1 MLKKQ
6 TVWLLTMLS
15 LVVVLSVYYIMSP
28 ESKNA
33 VQMKSETSSGEIATE
48 KTPAKEETKEK
59 SEPEMEKEDGTKG
72 TKDSKDSKDSKD
84 YKGTKEDKET
94 SAEASEKDGT
104 VVTQTADDNLFT
116 AYRMELEDARSK
128 EREQL
133 NSIVS
138 SDDATAKEKSEAYDK
153 MTALSDAEGTEKQL
167 ETLIKT
173 QGYKDALV
181 NAEGDKID
189 ITVKS
194 DKHSSAKASAIIDL
208 VAKEIKTMK
217 DVAVTFEPSK

>member
-28 ESKNA
+28 DSKIA
-33 VQMKSETSSGEIATE
+33 VQMQSEKSASDSGEVATE
-48 KTPAKEETKEK
+48 KAPAKQDTKEK
-59 SEPEMEKEDGTKG
+59 SGTETEKGKEDGTKG
-72 TKDSKDSKDSKD
+72 TKDSSA
-84 YKGTKEDKET
+84 DKET
-94 SAEASEKDGT
+94 SAEASEKGT
-104 VVTQTADDNLFT
+104 VVTETADDDLFT
-116 AYRMELEDARSK
+116 TYRLDLEDARSK
-128 EREQL
+128 EREEL
-133 NSIVS
+133 NAIVS

-153 MTALSDAEGTEKQL
+153 MTALSEVEGTEKQL

-173 QGYKDALV
+173 QGYEDALV
-181 NAEGDKID
+181 NAEGDKIN

-194 DKHSSAKASAIIDL
+194 DKHSKSKATAIIDL

>member
-28 ESKNA
+28 ESKNT
-33 VQMKSETSSGEIATE
+33 VQMQSEKSASDSGEVATE
-48 KTPAKEETKEK
+48 KAPVKQDTKEK
-59 SEPEMEKEDGTKG
+59 SGTETEKGKEDGTKG
-72 TKDSKDSKDSKD
+72 TKDSSA
-84 YKGTKEDKET
+84 DKET
-94 SAEASEKDGT
+94 SAEANEKGT
-104 VVTQTADDNLFT
+104 VVTETADDDLFT
-116 AYRMELEDARSK
+116 TYRLDLEDARSK
-128 EREQL
+128 EREEL
-133 NSIVS
+133 NAIVS
-138 SDDATAKEKSEAYDK
+138 SDDATAKEKSAAYDK
-153 MTALSDAEGTEKQL
+153 MTALSEVEGTEKQL

-173 QGYKDALV
+173 QGYEDALV
-181 NAEGDKID
+181 NAEGDKIN

-194 DKHSSAKASAIIDL
+194 DKHSKSKATAIIDL

>member
-33 VQMKSETSSGEIATE
+33 VQMQSEKSASDSGEVATE
-48 KTPAKEETKEK
+48 KAPAKQDTKEK
-59 SEPEMEKEDGTKG
+59 SGTETEKGKEDGTKR
-72 TKDSKDSKDSKD
+72 TKDSSA
-84 YKGTKEDKET
+84 DKET
-94 SAEASEKDGT
+94 SAEASEKGT
-104 VVTQTADDNLFT
+104 VVTETADDDLFT
-116 AYRMELEDARSK
+116 TYRLDLEDARSK
-128 EREQL
+128 EREEL
-133 NSIVS
+133 NAIVS

-153 MTALSDAEGTEKQL
+153 MTALSEVEGTEKQL

-173 QGYKDALV
+173 QGYEDALV
-181 NAEGDKID
+181 NAEGDKIN

-194 DKHSSAKASAIIDL
+194 DKHSKSKATAIIDL

>member
-33 VQMKSETSSGEIATE
+33 VQMQSEKSASDSEEVATE
-48 KTPAKEETKEK
+48 KAPAKQDTKEK
-59 SEPEMEKEDGTKG
+59 SGTETEKGKEDGTKG
-72 TKDSKDSKDSKD
+72 TKDSSA
-84 YKGTKEDKET
+84 DKET
-94 SAEASEKDGT
+94 SAEASEKGT
-104 VVTQTADDNLFT
+104 VVTETADDDLFT
-116 AYRMELEDARSK
+116 TYRLDLEDARSK
-128 EREQL
+128 EREEL
-133 NSIVS
+133 NAIVS

-153 MTALSDAEGTEKQL
+153 MTALSEVEGTEKQL

-173 QGYKDALV
+173 QGYEDALV
-181 NAEGDKID
+181 NAEGDKIN

-194 DKHSSAKASAIIDL
+194 DKHSKSKATAIIDL

>member
-33 VQMKSETSSGEIATE
+33 VQMKSEQSASDAGEVATE
-48 KTPAKEETKEK
+48 KAPAKEETKEK
-59 SEPEMEKEDGTKG
+59 SGPETETEPDKEDGTKG
-72 TKDSKDSKDSKD
+72 TKDSSA
-84 YKGTKEDKET
+84 DKET
-94 SAEASEKDGT
+94 SAEASEKGT
-104 VVTQTADDNLFT
+104 VVTETADDDLFT
-116 AYRMELEDARSK
+116 TYRLDLEDARSK
-128 EREQL
+128 EREEL
-133 NSIVS
+133 NAIVS

-153 MTALSDAEGTEKQL
+153 MTALSEVEGTEKQL

-181 NAEGDKID
+181 NAEGDKIN

-194 DKHSSAKASAIIDL
+194 DKHSNSKAIAIIDL

>member
-15 LVVVLSVYYIMSP
+15 LVVVLSVYYIMSR

-33 VQMKSETSSGEIATE
+33 VQMQSEKSASDIGEVATE
-48 KTPAKEETKEK
+48 KAPAKQDTKEK
-59 SEPEMEKEDGTKG
+59 SGTETEKGKEDGTKG
-72 TKDSKDSKDSKD
+72 TKDSSA
-84 YKGTKEDKET
+84 DKET
-94 SAEASEKDGT
+94 SAEASEKGT
-104 VVTQTADDNLFT
+104 VVTETADDDLFT
-116 AYRMELEDARSK
+116 TYRLDLEDARSK
-128 EREQL
+128 EREEL
-133 NSIVS
+133 NAIVS

-153 MTALSDAEGTEKQL
+153 MTALSEVEGTEKQL

-173 QGYKDALV
+173 QGYEDALV
-181 NAEGDKID
+181 NAEGDKIN

-194 DKHSSAKASAIIDL
+194 DKHSKSKATAIIDL

>member
-33 VQMKSETSSGEIATE
+33 VLMQSEKSPSDSGEVATE
-48 KTPAKEETKEK
+48 KTPAKEDTKEK
-59 SEPEMEKEDGTKG
+59 NGAETEKEDGTKG
-72 TKDSKDSKDSKD
+72 TKDSSS
-84 YKGTKEDKET
+84 DKET
-94 SAEASEKDGT
+94 SAEASEKGT
-104 VVTQTADDNLFT
+104 VVTETADDDLFT
-116 AYRMELEDARSK
+116 TYRLDLEDARSK
-128 EREQL
+128 EREEL
-133 NSIVS
+133 NAIVS

-153 MTALSDAEGTEKQL
+153 MTALSEAEGTEKQL

-173 QGYKDALV
+173 QGYEDALV
-181 NAEGDKID
+181 NAEGDKIN

-194 DKHSSAKASAIIDL
+194 DKHSKSKATAIIDL

>member
-33 VQMKSETSSGEIATE
+33 VQMQSEKSASDSGEVATE
-48 KTPAKEETKEK
+48 KAPAKQDTKEK
-59 SEPEMEKEDGTKG
+59 SGTETEKGKEDGTKG
-72 TKDSKDSKDSKD
+72 TKDSSA
-84 YKGTKEDKET
+84 DKET
-94 SAEASEKDGT
+94 TAEASEKGT
-104 VVTQTADDNLFT
+104 VVTETADDDLFT
-116 AYRMELEDARSK
+116 TYRLDLEDARSK
-128 EREQL
+128 EREEL
-133 NSIVS
+133 NAIVS

-153 MTALSDAEGTEKQL
+153 MTALSEVEGTEKQL

-173 QGYKDALV
+173 QGYEDALV
-181 NAEGDKID
+181 NAEGDKIN

-194 DKHSSAKASAIIDL
+194 DKHSKSKATAIIDL

>member
-33 VQMKSETSSGEIATE
+33 VQMQSEKSASDSEEVATE
-48 KTPAKEETKEK
+48 KAPAKQDTKEK
-59 SEPEMEKEDGTKG
+59 SGTETEKGKEDGTKG
-72 TKDSKDSKDSKD
+72 TKDSSA
-84 YKGTKEDKET
+84 DKET
-94 SAEASEKDGT
+94 SAEASEKGT
-104 VVTQTADDNLFT
+104 VVTETADDDLFT
-116 AYRMELEDARSK
+116 TYRLDLEDARSK
-128 EREQL
+128 EREEL
-133 NSIVS
+133 NAIVS

-153 MTALSDAEGTEKQL
+153 MTALSEVEGTEKQL

-173 QGYKDALV
+173 QGYEDALV
-181 NAEGDKID
+181 NAEGDKIN

-194 DKHSSAKASAIIDL
+194 DKHSKSKATAIID
-208 VAKEIKTMK
+208 
-217 DVAVTFEPSK
+217 

>member
-33 VQMKSETSSGEIATE
+33 VQMKSEKSASDSGEVATE
-48 KTPAKEETKEK
+48 KAPAKQDTKEK
-59 SEPEMEKEDGTKG
+59 SGTESETEKEDRTKG
-72 TKDSKDSKDSKD
+72 TKDSSA
-84 YKGTKEDKET
+84 DKET
-94 SAEASEKDGT
+94 SAEASEKGT
-104 VVTQTADDNLFT
+104 VVTETADDDLFT
-116 AYRMELEDARSK
+116 TYRLDLEDARSK
-128 EREQL
+128 EREEL
-133 NSIVS
+133 NAIVS

-153 MTALSDAEGTEKQL
+153 MTALSEVEGTEKQL

-173 QGYKDALV
+173 QGYEDALV
-181 NAEGDKID
+181 NAEGDKIN
-189 ITVKS
+189 ITVKA
-194 DKHSSAKASAIIDL
+194 DKHSKSKATAIIDL

>member
-33 VQMKSETSSGEIATE
+33 VQMQSEKSSSDSGEVATE
-48 KTPAKEETKEK
+48 KAPAKQDTKEK
-59 SEPEMEKEDGTKG
+59 SGTETEKGKEDGTKG
-72 TKDSKDSKDSKD
+72 TKDSSA
-84 YKGTKEDKET
+84 DKET
-94 SAEASEKDGT
+94 SAEASEKGT
-104 VVTQTADDNLFT
+104 VVTETADDDLFT
-116 AYRMELEDARSK
+116 TYRLDLEDARSK
-128 EREQL
+128 EREEL
-133 NSIVS
+133 NAIVS

-153 MTALSDAEGTEKQL
+153 MTALSEVEGTEKQL

-173 QGYKDALV
+173 QGYEDALV
-181 NAEGDKID
+181 NAEGDKIN

-194 DKHSSAKASAIIDL
+194 DKHSKSKATAIIDL
-208 VAKEIKTMK
+208 VAKEIKQ
-217 DVAVTFEPSK
+217 

>member
-33 VQMKSETSSGEIATE
+33 VQMQSEKSASDSGEVATE
-48 KTPAKEETKEK
+48 KAPAKEDTKEK
-59 SEPEMEKEDGTKG
+59 SGTETEKGKEDGTKG
-72 TKDSKDSKDSKD
+72 TKDSSA
-84 YKGTKEDKET
+84 DKET
-94 SAEASEKDGT
+94 SAEASEKGT
-104 VVTQTADDNLFT
+104 VVTETADDDLFT
-116 AYRMELEDARSK
+116 TYRLDLEDARSK
-128 EREQL
+128 EREEL
-133 NSIVS
+133 NAIVS

-153 MTALSDAEGTEKQL
+153 MTALSEVEGTEKQL

-173 QGYKDALV
+173 QGYEDALV
-181 NAEGDKID
+181 NAEGDKIN

-194 DKHSSAKASAIIDL
+194 DKHSKSKATAIIDL

>member
-33 VQMKSETSSGEIATE
+33 VQMKSEKSSGEIATE

-59 SEPEMEKEDGTKG
+59 SEPKMEKEDGIKG
-72 TKDSKDSKDSKD
+72 TKDSKDS
-84 YKGTKEDKET
+84 KGTKEDKET

-181 NAEGDKID
+181 NAEGDKIN

-194 DKHSSAKASAIIDL
+194 DKHSNAKASAIIDL

>member
-33 VQMKSETSSGEIATE
+33 VQMQSEKSASDSGEVATE
-48 KTPAKEETKEK
+48 KAPAKQDTKEK
-59 SEPEMEKEDGTKG
+59 SGTETEKVKEDGTKG
-72 TKDSKDSKDSKD
+72 TKDSSA
-84 YKGTKEDKET
+84 DKET
-94 SAEASEKDGT
+94 SAEASEKGT
-104 VVTQTADDNLFT
+104 VVTETADDDLFT
-116 AYRMELEDARSK
+116 TYRLDLEDARSK
-128 EREQL
+128 EREEL
-133 NSIVS
+133 NAIVS

-153 MTALSDAEGTEKQL
+153 MTALSEVEGTEKQL

-173 QGYKDALV
+173 QGYEDALV
-181 NAEGDKID
+181 NAEGDKIN

-194 DKHSSAKASAIIDL
+194 DKHSKSKATAIIDL

>member
-33 VQMKSETSSGEIATE
+33 VQMQSEKSASDSGEVAIE
-48 KTPAKEETKEK
+48 KAPAKQDTKEK
-59 SEPEMEKEDGTKG
+59 SGTETEKGKEDGTKG
-72 TKDSKDSKDSKD
+72 TKDSSA
-84 YKGTKEDKET
+84 DKET
-94 SAEASEKDGT
+94 SAEASEKGT
-104 VVTQTADDNLFT
+104 VVTETADDDLFT
-116 AYRMELEDARSK
+116 TYRLDLEDARSK
-128 EREQL
+128 EREEL
-133 NSIVS
+133 NAIVS

-153 MTALSDAEGTEKQL
+153 MTALSEVEGTEKQL

-173 QGYKDALV
+173 QGYEDALV
-181 NAEGDKID
+181 NAEGDKIN

-194 DKHSSAKASAIIDL
+194 DKHSKSKATAIIDL

>member
-33 VQMKSETSSGEIATE
+33 VQMQSEKSASDSGEVATE
-48 KTPAKEETKEK
+48 KSPAKQDTKEK
-59 SEPEMEKEDGTKG
+59 SGTETEKGKEDGTKG
-72 TKDSKDSKDSKD
+72 TKDSSA
-84 YKGTKEDKET
+84 DKET
-94 SAEASEKDGT
+94 SAEASEKGT
-104 VVTQTADDNLFT
+104 VVTETADDDLFT
-116 AYRMELEDARSK
+116 TYRLDLEDARSK
-128 EREQL
+128 EREEL
-133 NSIVS
+133 NAIVS

-153 MTALSDAEGTEKQL
+153 MTALSEVEGTEKQL

-173 QGYKDALV
+173 QGYEDALV
-181 NAEGDKID
+181 NAEGDKIN

-194 DKHSSAKASAIIDL
+194 DKHSKSKATAIIDL

>member
-33 VQMKSETSSGEIATE
+33 VQMQSEKSASDSGEVATE
-48 KTPAKEETKEK
+48 KAPAKQDTKEK
-59 SEPEMEKEDGTKG
+59 SDTETEKGKEDGTKG
-72 TKDSKDSKDSKD
+72 TKDSSA
-84 YKGTKEDKET
+84 DKET
-94 SAEASEKDGT
+94 SAEASEKGT
-104 VVTQTADDNLFT
+104 VVTETADDDLFT
-116 AYRMELEDARSK
+116 TYRLDLEDARSK
-128 EREQL
+128 EREEL
-133 NSIVS
+133 NAIVS

-153 MTALSDAEGTEKQL
+153 MTALSEVEGTEKQL

-173 QGYKDALV
+173 QGYEDALV
-181 NAEGDKID
+181 NAEGDKIN

-194 DKHSSAKASAIIDL
+194 DKHSKSKATAIIDL

>member
-33 VQMKSETSSGEIATE
+33 VQMQSEKSASDSGEVATE
-48 KTPAKEETKEK
+48 KAPAKQDTKEK
-59 SEPEMEKEDGTKG
+59 SGTETEKGKEDGTKG
-72 TKDSKDSKDSKD
+72 TKDSSA
-84 YKGTKEDKET
+84 DKET
-94 SAEASEKDGT
+94 SAEASEKGT
-104 VVTQTADDNLFT
+104 VVTETADDDLFT
-116 AYRMELEDARSK
+116 TYRLDLEDARSK
-128 EREQL
+128 EREEL
-133 NSIVS
+133 NAIVS

-153 MTALSDAEGTEKQL
+153 MTALSEVEGTEKQL

-173 QGYKDALV
+173 QGYEDALV
-181 NAEGDKID
+181 NAEGDKIN

-194 DKHSSAKASAIIDL
+194 DKHSKSKATAIIDL

-217 DVAVTFEPSK
+217 DVAVKIGRAHV

>member
-33 VQMKSETSSGEIATE
+33 VQMQSEKSPSDSGEVATE
-48 KTPAKEETKEK
+48 KTPAKEDIKEK
-59 SEPEMEKEDGTKG
+59 NGNETEKEDGTKG
-72 TKDSKDSKDSKD
+72 TKDSSS
-84 YKGTKEDKET
+84 DKET
-94 SAEASEKDGT
+94 SAEASEKGT
-104 VVTQTADDNLFT
+104 VVTETADDDLFT
-116 AYRMELEDARSK
+116 TYRLDLEDARSK
-128 EREQL
+128 EREEL
-133 NSIVS
+133 NAIVS

-153 MTALSDAEGTEKQL
+153 MTALSEAEGTEKQL

-173 QGYKDALV
+173 QGYEDALV
-181 NAEGDKID
+181 NAEGDKIN

-194 DKHSSAKASAIIDL
+194 DKHSKSKATAIIDL

>member
-33 VQMKSETSSGEIATE
+33 VQMQSEKSASDSGEVATE
-48 KTPAKEETKEK
+48 KAPVKQDTKEK
-59 SEPEMEKEDGTKG
+59 SGTETEKGKEDGTKG
-72 TKDSKDSKDSKD
+72 TKDSSA
-84 YKGTKEDKET
+84 DKET
-94 SAEASEKDGT
+94 SAEASEKGT
-104 VVTQTADDNLFT
+104 VVTETADDDLFT
-116 AYRMELEDARSK
+116 TYRLDLEDARSK
-128 EREQL
+128 EREEL
-133 NSIVS
+133 NAVVS
-138 SDDATAKEKSEAYDK
+138 SDDATAKEKSKAYDK
-153 MTALSDAEGTEKQL
+153 MTALSEVEGTEKQL

-173 QGYKDALV
+173 QGYEDALV
-181 NAEGDKID
+181 NAEGDKIN

-194 DKHSSAKASAIIDL
+194 DKHSKSKATAIIDL

>member
-33 VQMKSETSSGEIATE
+33 VQMQSEKSPSDSGEVATE
-48 KTPAKEETKEK
+48 KTPAKEDTKEK
-59 SEPEMEKEDGTKG
+59 NGAETEKEDGTKG
-72 TKDSKDSKDSKD
+72 TKDSSS
-84 YKGTKEDKET
+84 DKET
-94 SAEASEKDGT
+94 SAEASEKGT
-104 VVTQTADDNLFT
+104 VVTETADDDLFT
-116 AYRMELEDARSK
+116 TYRLDLEDARSK
-128 EREQL
+128 EREEL
-133 NSIVS
+133 NAIVS

-153 MTALSDAEGTEKQL
+153 MTALSEAEGTEKQL

-173 QGYKDALV
+173 QGYEDALV
-181 NAEGDKID
+181 NAEGDKIN

-194 DKHSSAKASAIIDL
+194 DKHSKSKATAIIDL

>member
-15 LVVVLSVYYIMSP
+15 LVVVLCVYYITSP

-33 VQMKSETSSGEIATE
+33 VQMKSEKNSGEIATE
-48 KTPAKEETKEK
+48 KTPAPAPETKEK
-59 SEPEMEKEDGTKG
+59 TEGGTEKEDGTKG
-72 TKDSKDSKDSKD
+72 TKDTKDSK
-84 YKGTKEDKET
+84 GAKEDKET
-94 SAEASEKDGT
+94 SAEASDKDGSVAT
-104 VVTQTADDNLFT
+104 ETADENLFT
-116 AYRMELEDARSK
+116 TYRMELEDARSK

-153 MTALSDAEGTEKQL
+153 MTALSNAEGTEKQL

-181 NAEGDKID
+181 DAEGDKIN
-189 ITVKS
+189 ITVMS
-194 DKHSSAKASAIIDL
+194 DKHSNAKASAIIDL
-208 VAKEIKTMK
+208 VQKEIKNMK
-217 DVAVTFEPSK
+217 DVAVTFEPTK

>member
-33 VQMKSETSSGEIATE
+33 VQMQSEKSASDSGEVATE
-48 KTPAKEETKEK
+48 KTPPKQDTKEK
-59 SEPEMEKEDGTKG
+59 NGTETEKDKEDGTKG
-72 TKDSKDSKDSKD
+72 TKDSSA
-84 YKGTKEDKET
+84 DKET
-94 SAEASEKDGT
+94 SAEASEKGT
-104 VVTQTADDNLFT
+104 VVTETADDDLFT
-116 AYRMELEDARSK
+116 TYRLDLEDARSK
-128 EREQL
+128 EREEL
-133 NSIVS
+133 NAIVS

-153 MTALSDAEGTEKQL
+153 MTALSEVEGTEKQL

-173 QGYKDALV
+173 QGYEDALV
-181 NAEGDKID
+181 NAEGDKIN

-194 DKHSSAKASAIIDL
+194 DKHSKSKATAIIDL

>member
-33 VQMKSETSSGEIATE
+33 VQMQSEKSASDSGEVATE
-48 KTPAKEETKEK
+48 KVPAKQDTKEK
-59 SEPEMEKEDGTKG
+59 SGTETEKGKEDGTKG
-72 TKDSKDSKDSKD
+72 TKDSSA
-84 YKGTKEDKET
+84 DKET
-94 SAEASEKDGT
+94 SAEASEKGT
-104 VVTQTADDNLFT
+104 VVTETADDDLFT
-116 AYRMELEDARSK
+116 TYRLDLEDARSK
-128 EREQL
+128 EREEL
-133 NSIVS
+133 NAIVS

-153 MTALSDAEGTEKQL
+153 MTALSEVEGTEKQL

-173 QGYKDALV
+173 QGYEDALV
-181 NAEGDKID
+181 NAEGDKIN

-194 DKHSSAKASAIIDL
+194 DKHSKSKATAIIDL

>member
-33 VQMKSETSSGEIATE
+33 VQMQSEKSASDSGEVATE
-48 KTPAKEETKEK
+48 KAPAKQDTKEK
-59 SEPEMEKEDGTKG
+59 SGTETEKGKEDGTKG
-72 TKDSKDSKDSKD
+72 TKDSSA
-84 YKGTKEDKET
+84 DKET
-94 SAEASEKDGT
+94 SAEASEKGT
-104 VVTQTADDNLFT
+104 VVTETADDDLFT
-116 AYRMELEDARSK
+116 TYRLDLEDARSK
-128 EREQL
+128 EREEL
-133 NSIVS
+133 NAIVS

-153 MTALSDAEGTEKQL
+153 MTALSEVEGTEKQL

-173 QGYKDALV
+173 QGYEDALV
-181 NAEGDKID
+181 NAEGDKIN

-194 DKHSSAKASAIIDL
+194 DKHSKSKATAIIDL

-217 DVAVTFEPSK
+217 DVADRKSVV

>member
-33 VQMKSETSSGEIATE
+33 VQMKSEKSASDSGEVATE
-48 KTPAKEETKEK
+48 KAPAKQDTKEK
-59 SEPEMEKEDGTKG
+59 SGTESETEKEDGTKG
-72 TKDSKDSKDSKD
+72 TKDSSA
-84 YKGTKEDKET
+84 DKET
-94 SAEASEKDGT
+94 SAEASEKGT
-104 VVTQTADDNLFT
+104 VVTETADDDLFT
-116 AYRMELEDARSK
+116 TYRLDLEDARSK
-128 EREQL
+128 EREEL
-133 NSIVS
+133 NAIVS

-153 MTALSDAEGTEKQL
+153 MTALSEVEGTEKQL

-173 QGYKDALV
+173 QGYEDALV
-181 NAEGDKID
+181 NAEGDKIN
-189 ITVKS
+189 ITVKA
-194 DKHSSAKASAIIDL
+194 DKHSKSKATAIIDL

>member
-6 TVWLLTMLS
+6 TVWLLTTLS

-33 VQMKSETSSGEIATE
+33 VQMQSEKSASDSGEVATE
-48 KTPAKEETKEK
+48 KAPAKQDTKEK
-59 SEPEMEKEDGTKG
+59 SGTETEKGKEDGTKG
-72 TKDSKDSKDSKD
+72 TKDSSA
-84 YKGTKEDKET
+84 DKET
-94 SAEASEKDGT
+94 SAEASEKGT
-104 VVTQTADDNLFT
+104 VVTETADDDLFT
-116 AYRMELEDARSK
+116 TYRLDLEDARSK
-128 EREQL
+128 EREEL
-133 NSIVS
+133 NAIVS

-153 MTALSDAEGTEKQL
+153 MTALSEVEGTEKQL

-173 QGYKDALV
+173 QGYEDALV
-181 NAEGDKID
+181 NAEGDKIN

-194 DKHSSAKASAIIDL
+194 DKHSKSKATAIIDL